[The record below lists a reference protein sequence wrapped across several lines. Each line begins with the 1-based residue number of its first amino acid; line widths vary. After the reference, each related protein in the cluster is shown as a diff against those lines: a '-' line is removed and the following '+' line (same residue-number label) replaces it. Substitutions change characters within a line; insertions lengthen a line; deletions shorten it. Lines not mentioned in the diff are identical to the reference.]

1 MSASH
6 EATLKNFFGGSKLSS
21 KLTLKTK
28 CYHSRDCRDISWSCG
43 QLKQCVTDKYFF
55 FLKIRLWTLIA
66 FRYRNCMLPLQYLSD
81 WYLHGVYFDRISRGK
96 TSQIERLFETNLK
109 SCGYFKCSTALW
121 LLLDLSSKGNSL
133 TIVGW
138 AFQAQVVTWRPK

>member
-1 MSASH
+1 MRQH
-6 EATLKNFFGGSKLSS
+6 LKNFLVEVNSPPSWPWKQNVTTVVTAVIFLEVVDNWSS
-21 KLTLKTK
+21 VLL
-28 CYHSRDCRDISWSCG
+28 INI
-43 QLKQCVTDKYFF
+43 FF

>member
-1 MSASH
+1 MRQH
-6 EATLKNFFGGSKLSS
+6 LKNVLVEVNSPPSWPWKQNVTTVVTAVIFLEVVDNWSS
-21 KLTLKTK
+21 VLL
-28 CYHSRDCRDISWSCG
+28 INI
-43 QLKQCVTDKYFF
+43 F
-55 FLKIRLWTLIA
+55 FLKKIRLWTLIA